1 MKEKT
6 ETWLAYINN
15 GPNKTRRREMLR
27 FLHQFQED
35 ETGFTLLEM
44 LIVLFVLGLLL
55 LVIIP
60 NVTKHQD
67 SAETKGDA
75 AFASTVQT
83 QVDLYKMDTG
93 SIPATFGELASGDD
107 PYLNQ
112 NQLDEATENLNLS
125 NGKVTLTVQP

>member
-1 MKEKT
+1 
-6 ETWLAYINN
+6 
-15 GPNKTRRREMLR
+15 MLK

-35 ETGFTLLEM
+35 EKGFTLLEM

-93 SIPATFGELASGDD
+93 STPATFGELASGED

-112 NQLDEATENLNLS
+112 NQLTEATENLSLS

>member
-1 MKEKT
+1 MKI
-6 ETWLAYINN
+6 LH
-15 GPNKTRRREMLR
+15 R
-27 FLHQFQED
+27 FEED

-75 AFASTVQT
+75 AFAATVQT

-93 SIPATFGELASGDD
+93 STPTTFGELASGED

-112 NQLDEATENLNLS
+112 DQLSEATENLALS
-125 NGKVTLTVQP
+125 NGKVTLTVRP